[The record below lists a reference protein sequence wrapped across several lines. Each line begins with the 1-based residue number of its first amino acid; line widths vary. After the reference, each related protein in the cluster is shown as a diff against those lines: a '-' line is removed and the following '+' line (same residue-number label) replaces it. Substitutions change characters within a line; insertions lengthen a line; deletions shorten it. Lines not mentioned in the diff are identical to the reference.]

1 MPTLN
6 AAQIA
11 RIKKL
16 RNQVLQTPEIC
27 LDRGYWMT
35 ESYKETE
42 SDPPILARAKGL
54 KKVLNNMKIDIQKGE
69 LLVGRVTS
77 KLRGGPLLPEVAWEW
92 YIEEMDAFSTRE
104 WNKYAPLTEKDKSGM
119 KAFLPY
125 WKGKS
130 LFEKFNAI
138 APQQIQDLNH
148 IIEEAG
154 GHAAANIHQG
164 HISVDFEE
172 VLNKGLKGI
181 KHSVNEKLSKL
192 NLADM
197 QDFEK
202 YKFYTAVN
210 ITLEGASDFAKRYAV
225 LAGNMVKKGKNA
237 QRKSELEKIAEICA
251 WVPDNPART
260 FQEALQS
267 IWFVY
272 VVLMIEGLSYGIGF
286 GRPDQYLYPF
296 YKNDLA
302 AGRITDSQV
311 RELIALLYIKINST
325 VIPICLAA
333 ARTHGGH
340 PLTANI
346 TVGGLTKEGKNAV
359 NELSYLFVDAETDV
373 GLSGEDI
380 IIRINKITPEAF
392 VMKACEVA
400 KILRGKLKFV
410 SDDTIIQQ
418 LLTDGKPIQHAR
430 DYIIDGC
437 DTPSV
442 SGFSQDTPG
451 ALFNLP
457 LMLELALNDGV
468 SRMTGKQIGPKTG
481 DPRKFKTYSDVWN
494 AYKKQV
500 ETLMPSII
508 LFRNIDDQLYA
519 EFAPAPFQSALF
531 KGCLEKGIDITNGG
545 TAPYLTHAISL
556 SGLPNVGDSLA
567 AIKKVVFNDKKITM
581 GKLID
586 ALYKNFAGEEKIHQ
600 LLEKAPK
607 FGNDDDYVDSIV
619 NEVLTHGSD
628 EAAKYKGIA
637 GAKTTVAAHIITADI
652 PMGKIVGALPDGRK
666 AGEPLSEGGISP
678 YQGRNISGPIATMRS
693 VAKLDHM
700 KLTHGSVL
708 NMRFNP
714 DFVKD
719 DAKMRKFASILRTF
733 CETGGALVQFNI
745 IDTAT
750 LKDAQ
755 ANPEKYKDLLV
766 RVATYSAY
774 FVELSPELQKD
785 IIDRMEFGES

>member
-1 MPTLN
+1 MATLN
-6 AAQIA
+6 AEQIA
-11 RIKKL
+11 RIKRL

-27 LDRGYWMT
+27 LDRGYWLT

-42 SDPPILARAKGL
+42 SDPPVWRRAKGL
-54 KKVLNNMKIDIQKGE
+54 KKVLSNMKIGIENGE
-69 LLVGRVTS
+69 LIVGRVTS

-92 YIEEMDAFSTRE
+92 YLEEIDTLSTRE
-104 WNKYAPLTEKDKSGM
+104 WNKYGPLTEKDKKRM
-119 KAFLPY
+119 KEFLPY
-125 WKGKS
+125 WKNNS

-138 APQQIQDLNH
+138 APKQIQDLNH

-154 GHAAANIHQG
+154 GHAVANIHQG
-164 HISVDFEE
+164 HCSVDFEE
-172 VLNKGLKGI
+172 VLTKGLKGI
-181 KHSVNEKLSKL
+181 KESVNEKLAKL
-192 NLADM
+192 NLANM
-197 QDFEK
+197 LDFEK

-210 ITLEGASDFAKRYAV
+210 ITLEGVSYFAGRYAE
-225 LAGNMVKKGKNA
+225 LAGSMARKEKDP
-237 QRKSELEKIAEICA
+237 QRKAEVEKIANICSR
-251 WVPDNPART
+251 VPENPART
-260 FQEALQS
+260 FHEAMQS

-272 VVLMIEGLSYGIGF
+272 LALMVEGLSYGIGF
-286 GRPDQYLYPF
+286 GRPDQYLYQY

-302 AGRITDSQV
+302 EGRITQAQV
-311 RELIALLYIKINST
+311 RELIALFYIKINST
-325 VIPICLAA
+325 VVPICLAA

-359 NELSYLFVDAETDV
+359 NDLSYLFVDAETDV

-380 IIRINKITPEAF
+380 IIRIHKITPESF
-392 VMKACEVA
+392 VVRACEVA
-400 KILRGKLKFV
+400 KILQGKLKFV
-410 SDDTIIQQ
+410 SDETIIQQ
-418 LLTDGKPIQHAR
+418 LLTDGKPITYAR

-457 LMLELALNDGV
+457 LMLELALNNGV
-468 SRMTGKQIGPKTG
+468 SRMTGKQIGPETG
-481 DPRKFKTYSDVWN
+481 DPVEFKTYADVWN

-500 ETLMPSII
+500 ETLMPSLI
-508 LFRNIDDQLYA
+508 LFRNIDDRLYA
-519 EFAPAPFQSALF
+519 DFAPVPFQSALF
-531 KGCLEKGIDITNGG
+531 NGCLEKGIDITNGG

-567 AIKKVVFNDKKITM
+567 AIKKAVFDEKKISM
-581 GKLID
+581 SKLID
-586 ALYKNFAGEEKIHQ
+586 ALNKNFVGEEKILQ
-600 LLEKAPK
+600 ILEKTPK

-637 GAKTTVAAHIITADI
+637 GAQTTVAAHIITADV
-652 PMGKIVGALPDGRK
+652 PMGKMVGALPDGRK

-678 YQGRNISGPIATMRS
+678 YQGRNISGPVATMRS

-714 DFVKD
+714 DFLKD
-719 DAKMRKFASILRTF
+719 DSKMRKFASILRTF

-755 ANPEKYKDLLV
+755 AHPEKYKDLLV

-774 FVELSPELQKD
+774 FVELSPELQND
-785 IIDRMEFGES
+785 IIARMEFGD